1 MNNNLKI
8 IVSSIIAALVVSL
21 LFLVIPITATF
32 IVDHIFALIAI
43 GGITASLCIYNQR
56 LTKAPQG
63 FGYIYAAGVYAAVS
77 TVFSIIA
84 YAADL
89 DTLWAVVVHVALLA
103 VFVIIA
109 ISISA
114 GNKHITRLDDVAVEK
129 HKAFEKEKA
138 NYWK

>member
-1 MNNNLKI
+1 MNNNIKI
-8 IVSSIIAALVVSL
+8 IVSAIIAALVVSL
-21 LFLVIPITATF
+21 LFLVIPITHTF
-32 IVDHIFALIAI
+32 VVDYVFALIAI
-43 GGITASLCIYNQR
+43 SGITAGLCIYNQR

-63 FGYIYAAGVYAAVS
+63 FGYIYAAVLYAAAS

-84 YAADL
+84 YVADL
-89 DTLWAVVVHVALLA
+89 GTLWALVVHVALLA

-114 GNKHITRLDDVAVEK
+114 GNKHITRLDDVAAEK
-129 HKAFEKEKA
+129 HAAFEKEKA